1 MRINFER
8 IIDKMIECNGCTA
21 DYCKSSRDYY
31 KSHGYGLNLDR
42 ATTGTQ
48 EEKHIV
54 YAYHASDRAD
64 SEMRTMI
71 EVLDLSREE
80 TARLMTAARAA
91 ERWYNRTRWER
102 LIPTDLLNRLERFVF
117 E

>member
-8 IIDKMIECNGCTA
+8 VIDKMIECNGCTA
-21 DYCKSSRDYY
+21 EYLKSSRDYY
-31 KSHGYGLNLDR
+31 KSHGYGVNIDR
-42 ATTGTQ
+42 AKTQ
-48 EEKHIV
+48 EEKHIA

-71 EVLDLSREE
+71 EILDLSREE
-80 TARLMTAARAA
+80 TARLMTAARVA

-102 LIPTDLLNRLERFVF
+102 LIPEDLLNRLERFVF